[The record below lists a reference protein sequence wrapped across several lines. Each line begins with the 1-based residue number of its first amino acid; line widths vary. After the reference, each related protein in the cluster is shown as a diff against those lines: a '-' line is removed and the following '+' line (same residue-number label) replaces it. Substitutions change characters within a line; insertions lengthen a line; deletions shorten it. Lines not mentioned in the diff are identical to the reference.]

1 MSCFDSDSL
10 NFRVVLSDVVE
21 LIELD
26 CVLTHKP
33 SLIKPAKAFFGRTSS
48 KECDV

>member
-1 MSCFDSDSL
+1 MLCFDSDSL

-26 CVLTHKP
+26 CVLTVRISGFAPKP
-33 SLIKPAKAFFGRTSS
+33 GST
-48 KECDV
+48 